1 MAQTAEFYAAPDARL
16 VTGKVL
22 DAPAYAAAADTRAP
36 ALRVLCGNRAYT
48 ARTAASCL
56 LQPQK
61 GDTVLLACLED
72 EMQVVLAVLFRS
84 GDARLRLPAHSTLEC
99 PGNLILRCA
108 DSLDLQS
115 GRSMRLHA
123 EDLGVTAQNCD
134 LRALSVKSV
143 ANSIDICCNTLYS
156 FGKSVLSVFASLTQ
170 CLGTSRRM
178 VEGVDETRAGSSTLL
193 AEDTV
198 TVMSKNKLTLAEETA
213 RTDAKLIQLG

>member
-1 MAQTAEFYAAPDARL
+1 MTQTAELYDATGARL

-22 DAPAYAAAADTRAP
+22 DAPARAAADAGV
-36 ALRVLCGNRAYT
+36 AELRVLCGNRASV

-72 EMQVVLAVLFRS
+72 ETQVVLAVLFRA
-84 GDARLRLPAHSTLEC
+84 GEARFSLPAHSTLEC
-99 PGNLILRCA
+99 AGSLTLRGA

-115 GRSMRLHA
+115 GRSMRLHT
-123 EDLGVTAQNCD
+123 EDLDVTAKNCAV
-134 LRALSVKSV
+134 RALSVKSI
-143 ANSIDICCNTLYS
+143 ANSVDICCSTLYS
-156 FGKSVLSVFASLTQ
+156 FGKSALSVFSSLTQ

-178 VEGVDETRAGSSTLL
+178 VEGEDETRAGSSTLL

-198 TVMSKNKLTLAEETA
+198 TVMSKNKLTLVEETA